1 MLTNRSKHG
10 VFFKYILH
18 VSQIQDIVKLNYWT
32 PLEYQSYDFDTG
44 ALVYNS
50 SGCEYT
56 QESIVSYENQNIG
69 DKIVKKIEEVY
80 DRKSILVAVPTIE
93 QLTNL
98 QERFHRKSCTWWNTK
113 ER

>member
-32 PLEYQSYDFDTG
+32 PLEYQSYDFDKLLWYTIQVV
-44 ALVYNS
+44 L
-50 SGCEYT
+50 EYT
-56 QESIVSYENQNIG
+56 QESIARSYENQNIG

-80 DRKSILVAVPTIE
+80 ERKSILVE
-93 QLTNL
+93 KYQRLN
-98 QERFHRKSCTWWNTK
+98 NN
-113 ER
+113 